1 MSRSQGSL
9 LVPMLS
15 FSGQL
20 KLGLYNHQLRI
31 GLTFTTTN
39 QKSIFPKPS
48 TVYQSETGVSKSRY
62 FARSIAIKYSN
73 FRYEDREHH
82 IEA

>member
-48 TVYQSETGVSKSRY
+48 KVYQSEMYTLEESQIK
-62 FARSIAIKYSN
+62 FTATPNKLIIA
-73 FRYEDREHH
+73 
-82 IEA
+82 